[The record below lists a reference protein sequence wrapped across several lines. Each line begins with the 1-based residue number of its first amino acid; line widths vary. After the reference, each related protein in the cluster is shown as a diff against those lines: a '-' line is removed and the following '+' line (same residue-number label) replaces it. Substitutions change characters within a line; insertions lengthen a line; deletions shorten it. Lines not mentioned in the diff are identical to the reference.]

1 MCRMVGVVA
10 ERPLKLRAMLL
21 DGPRS
26 LRGLS
31 PEHPDGWGIAARVD
45 AGWRV
50 EKGLACAARC
60 DRHAETVGALE
71 TSLAIAHVRKATV
84 GKIGMENTHPFV
96 RGDLVLAHNGT
107 VRDLA
112 PITARTAPE
121 HMAALQGDTDSE
133 RVFAFVLTCIDEASD
148 FGRGM
153 RAATRVLRD
162 LSRSSVTLLVSDG
175 ASLFAYRRG
184 RSLYALARG
193 RGNRTA
199 AAFFAS
205 EPVTDEPWL
214 EVPEGALVEARATGA
229 TRFDVLE
236 AA

>member
-10 ERPLKLRAMLL
+10 ERPLKLRAVLL
-21 DGPRS
+21 DGARS

-31 PEHPDGWGIAARVD
+31 PEHPDGWGVAARV
-45 AGWRV
+45 GESWKV

-60 DRHAETVGALE
+60 DRHTETVSTLE

-84 GKIGMENTHPFV
+84 GSIGWDNTHPFV
-96 RGDLVLAHNGT
+96 RGDFVLAHNGT

-112 PITARTAPE
+112 PLTARTAPE
-121 HMAALQGDTDSE
+121 HTAAVRGDTDSE
-133 RVFAFVLTCIDEASD
+133 RVFAFVLTCIDDTGD

-153 RAATRVLRD
+153 RAAVRL
-162 LSRSSVTLLVSDG
+162 LGELEKSSVTLLVSDG

-193 RGNRTA
+193 RGARVP

-229 TRFDVLE
+229 TRFEVLE